1 MHIRNAF
8 TPFQRRIQGVGD
20 SSPQNEKK
28 CEKMTF
34 LQQKKNHQFE
44 KFCEFHPKMM
54 LRIRYCTPPVTHTV

>member
-34 LQQKKNHQFE
+34 LQQKKTINLKNFVSST
-44 KFCEFHPKMM
+44 PK
-54 LRIRYCTPPVTHTV
+54 